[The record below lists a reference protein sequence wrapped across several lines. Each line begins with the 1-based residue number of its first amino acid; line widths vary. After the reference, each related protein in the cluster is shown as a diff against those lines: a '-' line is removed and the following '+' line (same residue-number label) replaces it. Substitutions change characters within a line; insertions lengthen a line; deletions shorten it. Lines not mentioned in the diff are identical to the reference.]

1 MATANFTGLQLL
13 GKSISYRDLALE
25 SLLPETLNT
34 SYPALVVAVQ
44 VPMPDSG
51 IESAILL
58 REPLYLIDEYFNIE
72 DIIVLSVSD

>member
-1 MATANFTGLQLL
+1 MAIANFTGLQFL

>member
-1 MATANFTGLQLL
+1 MAIANFTGLQLL

-51 IESAILL
+51 IESVILL
-58 REPLYLIDEYFNIE
+58 REPPYLVDEYFNIE

>member
-1 MATANFTGLQLL
+1 MAIANFTGLQLL

-72 DIIVLSVSD
+72 ENNKKKKK

>member
-1 MATANFTGLQLL
+1 MAIANFTGLQLL

-58 REPLYLIDEYFNIE
+58 REPLYLMCVEKT
-72 DIIVLSVSD
+72 V

>member
-1 MATANFTGLQLL
+1 MAIANFTGLQLL